1 MPAKKKVA
9 PESDST
15 YFLKILLY
23 LVLGLIWLQYN
34 GKTVFPLG
42 MLVGFFLAQ
51 HEHFQIDRKVEYAIL
66 LIAAIVAAIVGRGFF
81 LNISTLSL

>member
-1 MPAKKKVA
+1 MPKKKAVR
-9 PESDST
+9 ESDST

-23 LVLGLIWLQYN
+23 LVLGLVWLQYN
-34 GKTVFPLG
+34 GKTIFPLG